1 MAGPYGGLDRLGVGL
16 LEDRKLRPLAVADL
30 PAQRL
35 RLAIGHPEAGPIS
48 VRIGGEPQPEGI
60 DAAVG
65 EAVSAKRSHAWD
77 DGPPRLDTGAQA
89 GREPVADRRLASMC
103 GEGGG
108 WQGVAAGV

>member
-1 MAGPYGGLDRLGVGL
+1 MAGPYGGLDRLGVGFV
-16 LEDRKLRPLAVADL
+16 EDRKLRPLAVADL

-65 EAVSAKRSHAWD
+65 EAVSAKRSPAWD
-77 DGPPRLDTGAQA
+77 ARSD
-89 GREPVADRRLASMC
+89 ERRVGKGCVSTCRSRWAPDH
-103 GEGGG
+103 
-108 WQGVAAGV
+108 